1 MQCPFLASTI
11 MSTPAVISAGTLK
24 KTDMPDTE
32 ELTSLK
38 KLSRVIQLFWILQ
51 AIIGLQKIKIKVD

>member
-1 MQCPFLASTI
+1 

-24 KTDMPDTE
+24 NTYMSDTE

-38 KLSRVIQLFWILQ
+38 KLSRVIQLFWTLQ

>member
-1 MQCPFLASTI
+1 

-24 KTDMPDTE
+24 NTDMSDTE

-38 KLSRVIQLFWILQ
+38 KLSRVIQLFWTLQ
-51 AIIGLQKIKIKVD
+51 AIIFLQKIKTTID

>member
-1 MQCPFLASTI
+1 